1 MRRRSGAVEPP
12 SGIAGWNGGRHR
24 TPLPDC
30 AARPAAIRSS
40 WAPVE
45 PGEGRLAEL
54 VRIEHVPDQRA
65 AGIFVGIDLVE
76 VAPDYDHSGMTAI
89 LAAQLLLNTIG
100 RVMHWRLAR
109 AEQAAR

>member
-65 AGIFVGIDLVE
+65 AGIFVANNLVALE
-76 VAPDYDHSGMTAI
+76 RVDNKDIAVRFVTF
-89 LAAQLLLNTIG
+89 G
-100 RVMHWRLAR
+100 RARPAVSRLAEIGLR
-109 AEQAAR
+109 L